1 MNALTGL
8 LDSAILDKDDAL
20 LLGQFKELVVYG
32 DTTFDTPTAKRFR
45 SFLASAKFKNL
56 ALEEFDK
63 VCASFSF
70 LGPLL
75 TTCPP
80 PPTTLSS
87 PLPQNSQNSGKG
99 VAASIIKNLAQGKEV
114 ADMAR
119 LQAEVSTHNTHTTHT
134 TRTTPTPRTPRTTR
148 TTRTT
153 HTTPP
158 PLQNARL
165 QAEVGKLQ
173 LQLAKSVDYNH
184 LTANEVSPHAQLHA
198 QLHARATPTH
208 TRYPPP

>member
-1 MNALTGL
+1 MPPGNPDVERLSSIHRWIQTSADGGRVLFMNALTGL

-80 PPTTLSS
+80 TQHSVLLFRRTRRTR
-87 PLPQNSQNSGKG
+87 
-99 VAASIIKNLAQGKEV
+99 
-114 ADMAR
+114 AR
-119 LQAEVSTHNTHTTHT
+119 
-134 TRTTPTPRTPRTTR
+134 
-148 TTRTT
+148 
-153 HTTPP
+153 
-158 PLQNARL
+158 
-165 QAEVGKLQ
+165 G
-173 LQLAKSVDYNH
+173 
-184 LTANEVSPHAQLHA
+184 
-198 QLHARATPTH
+198 
-208 TRYPPP
+208 